1 MPHSGTAVARGD
13 GGWML
18 TDKKVLITG
27 ATGNVAR
34 SIALALAS
42 DNEVWC
48 AARFSDPS
56 VAAPATG
63 PAGGDTKQYDGPA
76 VRAELEQQGL
86 RTVRWTLGDP
96 EMPGLPTD
104 FTHVLHAA
112 VDFDPRHDVA
122 VQTNAV
128 GAAMLMAHCRT
139 AEAFVHVSTSA
150 VYAHLE
156 PDHWHVETDPL
167 GGTYVPLPSYTVSKL
182 AAEAAVQS
190 AAQILGVPTTI
201 ARMNTAY
208 GTSRKGGIAVEQFG
222 MMLRGEP
229 IAVPIGHDDW
239 CSPIDE
245 RDIAEQASGPL
256 FDIASVPATI
266 VNWNG
271 DDAVS
276 QRQYCQYFADLA
288 GLEVRF
294 EEREVTW
301 DSRIGDPAKR
311 RGLIGDCRHRWQDG
325 MRRAIEHYHPGV
337 FDGAAR

>member
-1 MPHSGTAVARGD
+1 M
-13 GGWML
+13 
-18 TDKKVLITG
+18 TG

-34 SIALALAS
+34 SLTLQLARE
-42 DNEVWC
+42 NEVWA
-48 AARFSDPS
+48 AARFSDGSTPAPS
-56 VAAPATG
+56 TG
-63 PAGGDTKQYDGPA
+63 PDGSDTKQYDGA
-76 VRAELEQQGL
+76 AERALLEQHGV

-96 EMPGLPTD
+96 EMPGLPDD
-104 FTHVLHAA
+104 FTHVVNAA
-112 VDFDPRHDVA
+112 VHFDARHDVA
-122 VQTNAV
+122 VHANAV
-128 GAAMLMAHCRT
+128 GAAVLMAHCPR
-139 AEAFVHVSTSA
+139 ARAFLHVSTSA
-150 VYAHLE
+150 VYEHLE
-156 PDHWHVETDPL
+156 PDHWHRETDPL

-208 GTSRKGGIAVEQFG
+208 GTSRRGGIAVEQFA

-245 RDIAEQASGPL
+245 RDIADQGSGPL

-288 GLEVRF
+288 GLDVRF
-294 EEREVTW
+294 EEREITW
-301 DSRIGDPAKR
+301 DSRIGHPAR
-311 RGLIGDCRHRWQDG
+311 RRSLIGPCAHRWQDG
-325 MRRAIEHYHPGV
+325 MRRAIEHYFPGV
-337 FDGAAR
+337 FDGAGR